1 MTKIHKFQNTIDP
14 VYIEKQG
21 VKYKV
26 VDLGG
31 HKMEIRVKDAVEVS
45 RDSKL
50 FKSYLSSSKEP

>member
-45 RDSKL
+45 RDLKL
-50 FKSYLSSSKEP
+50 FKSYLK